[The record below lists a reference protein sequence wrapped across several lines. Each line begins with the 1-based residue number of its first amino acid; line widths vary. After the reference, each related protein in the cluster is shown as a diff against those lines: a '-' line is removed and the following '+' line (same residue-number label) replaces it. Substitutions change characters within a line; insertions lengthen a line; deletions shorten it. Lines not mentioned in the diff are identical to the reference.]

1 MRDAAAS
8 IRARL
13 LNLARAQRLE
23 FQSVLTRY
31 GIERLLYCLSVS
43 PHVDRFVLKG
53 AQLLLVHAAEP
64 HRPTKDLD
72 LLGLGSD
79 DTNDVAQVFREVC
92 AMRVADDGLEFAAG
106 NVRAAVIRETAR
118 YGGVRV
124 RLMAT
129 LERARIPLQVDVGF
143 GDVVMPAAELISFPV
158 LLDGP
163 VPTLQG
169 YPLATV
175 VAEKLETL
183 TQLGLATSRMKDLYD
198 LWYSLRTFEL
208 READVRRGGPRFL
221 DRLARWE
228 AGTLPGWRACEE
240 DASESCSSVQGEG
253 CSGGCAGGSDD
264 HGVEPQVRAAHEPDS
279 RLEGAA
285 ALWRGRLV
293 RFGCGAAA

>member
-208 READVRRGGPRFL
+208 READVRAAIVHTFHRRGTTVEATPVALTEAFWRDASKRAQWTAFL
-221 DRLARWE
+221 DRNDLQAPDLETVAREIAVRLAPMMP
-228 AGTLPGWRACEE
+228 T
-240 DASESCSSVQGEG
+240 
-253 CSGGCAGGSDD
+253 
-264 HGVEPQVRAAHEPDS
+264 
-279 RLEGAA
+279 
-285 ALWRGRLV
+285 
-293 RFGCGAAA
+293 